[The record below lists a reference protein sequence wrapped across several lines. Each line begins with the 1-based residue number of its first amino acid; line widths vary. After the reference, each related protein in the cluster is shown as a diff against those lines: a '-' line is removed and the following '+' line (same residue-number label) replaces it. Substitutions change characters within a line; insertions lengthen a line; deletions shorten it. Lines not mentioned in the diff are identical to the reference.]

1 MSEKKKKDGKVLI
14 LRDPILW
21 SVVKTKESIKEKG
34 FVLDYGCSVHVCF
47 GPTGRSEETSIK
59 SVLL

>member
-1 MSEKKKKDGKVLI
+1 MKKKKKDGKDPI
-14 LRDPILW
+14 LRDTILC
-21 SVVKTKESIKEKG
+21 SVGKTKESIKEKG
-34 FVLDYGCSVHVCF
+34 FVLDYGCSVHVFF